1 MNKQFLNWIAI
12 AFFSLCIFSCDDPN
26 EPDTGL
32 TGVWEGTI
40 TGYTQVSVNESL
52 LVLNLKQDER
62 IITGTVS
69 LPEAGRVHTIEN
81 GNLDEFSIRFGFT
94 ISGQTTSFRGTL
106 RGRNL
111 EGNWSLTEG
120 EDTIETGTWQ
130 VILVSR

>member
-1 MNKQFLNWIAI
+1 MNDQFFKWIAI
-12 AFFSLCIFSCDDPN
+12 ALFSMCILSCDSPN

-40 TGYTQVSVNESL
+40 TGYTQVSLNESL

-62 IITGTVS
+62 NLTGTVS

-81 GNLDEFSIRFGFT
+81 GNLDEFFVRFGFT

-106 RGRNL
+106 RGRSL
-111 EGNWSLTEG
+111 EGAWSLTEG
-120 EDTIETGTWQ
+120 QTTIETGTWQ
-130 VILVSR
+130 VSLVSR